1 MENKDSDYNA
11 LIQQYF
17 SGGSIID
24 NFKKERLE
32 NDELI
37 ENNEEII
44 EPINNLEKENSNII
58 IGIDL
63 GTTNTCAS
71 IWRNN
76 NLEIIPDEYGNRT
89 IPSFVAFTHKS
100 RYIGN
105 DAKNQKE
112 LNPKNVFY
120 EVKRLIGRKITDNS
134 VIQDAEFLTYNIGT
148 DDNNNILLSSE
159 LGKQYTPEEISAM
172 ILTKVKLMACEYLKE
187 DVVKA
192 IITVPAYFNDSQRQ
206 ATKDAAAIAG
216 LECIRIINE
225 PTSAALAYG
234 LLNRSINKKLV
245 NSQGN
250 NTTTTTNS
258 EGNSSISTVNL
269 EGNNSISTV
278 NLEGNNSITTT
289 NSEGNSSISTVNL
302 EGNNTTTTTP
312 SEGNSSIST
321 VNSEGNSSTTTTN
334 SEGNNTTTTTN
345 SEGNSSISTV
355 NSEGNGSI
363 STINSEGNG
372 TTTTTNSEGN
382 GTTTTTNSEGNG
394 SISTINS
401 EGNSSINV
409 VVYDLGGGTLD
420 VSILNI
426 NNGIFEVLSSVGNT
440 HLGGVDFD
448 NRLVGYCI
456 SQFKRQHGIEKMNDL
471 NVLSLQK
478 LRRACENTK
487 IILSTSVKSTIAV
500 KNFYSEKDLIL
511 SLTRDKYINICK
523 DLLILCIKPVED
535 ALRSSNLE
543 RNDIDEI
550 ILVGGMT
557 RMPSIR
563 DNIKNFFSGK
573 EPNCTVNP
581 DEVVAAGAA
590 IQGYILSN
598 KDDPFSEKI
607 TLLDI
612 IPLSLGVETIGGI
625 MNVLISRNSVIPIS
639 KKKLYTTDADYCDS
653 VIVKIFEGER
663 KMTKDNFFVGEFE
676 LGDIDPSPRG
686 IPQIEVKFNID
697 VNGIITVSAENK
709 DKQNKKSITIT
720 GNKGRLK
727 PEEIKKLVE
736 ESKFYELKDKIEK
749 QKRQSYYEI
758 DDLCSNIIININ
770 KSEYK
775 LSELDKKMISEDINE
790 VILWLKEKKYY
801 DRENKEYISVIDK
814 LKKRY
819 GTLILKGNIQD
830 ENVKSNL
837 INNDRSN
844 STTVYGNEDDED
856 ESRELFEQIENEEMG
871 FNKLNENEK
880 LEIKQLRSNLIEL
893 CNNIHEIIT
902 SDGLN
907 LDDEHKKEL
916 RDYIDDIL
924 LWVHIHQ
931 NPNKNDYKY
940 KIDEINDS
948 CNKMIDE
955 YNNNNKHIFEKNAIV
970 KNINSKKDELE
981 QLCITIKSSIECNIF
996 SLEEEHIK
1004 NLDEKVS
1011 STLEWIIESNNNN
1024 DAEYIARLE
1033 EINLLCDKLYHSMIG
1048 ISMNKEKT
1056 LLGNDRDSTILLNM
1070 DDFSGTNLTTHLSK

>member
-245 NSQGN
+245 NSQ
-250 NTTTTTNS
+250 
-258 EGNSSISTVNL
+258 
-269 EGNNSISTV
+269 
-278 NLEGNNSITTT
+278 
-289 NSEGNSSISTVNL
+289 
-302 EGNNTTTTTP
+302 
-312 SEGNSSIST
+312 
-321 VNSEGNSSTTTTN
+321 
-334 SEGNNTTTTTN
+334 GNNTTTTTN